1 MQIRIFYDGYCPL
14 CLAEM
19 NKLKKYDTA
28 HKISFVDIQQPD
40 FAEHFP
46 DLNWHELDARIHV
59 QKLDGTLVTG
69 LDATYL
75 AWKIV
80 GKGWLYAWLRWPI
93 IGWFADGFYS
103 IFARHRYAISY
114 LLTGKKRCQS
124 CEIPKLVG
132 ADTSRSASSKVNN
145 GSAG

>member
-80 GKGWLYAWLRWPI
+80 GKGWSYASLANHPLVCGWLLQHFCSTQICHFIFIDWKETL
-93 IGWFADGFYS
+93 S
-103 IFARHRYAISY
+103 I
-114 LLTGKKRCQS
+114 L
-124 CEIPKLVG
+124 
-132 ADTSRSASSKVNN
+132 
-145 GSAG
+145 